1 VRASVRHR
9 PGLGWAADV
18 LAFAPTRLRVDAG
31 IIPEMAELRARFAP
45 VPGAL
50 PVVTVSLAPLSAY
63 DALTAGASTERA
75 AA

>member
-1 VRASVRHR
+1 
-9 PGLGWAADV
+9 
-18 LAFAPTRLRVDAG
+18 LRVDAG